1 MSNINTTYLK
11 VDRFGVEQSRFL
23 QLLDEANAYQWRIFE
38 WNEKLWNSNTSQC
51 FQKVALNVASEASYV
66 YILSGHKLT
75 KNAKNG
81 RTKIDGKF
89 KNSWYILRNMKGVVQ
104 PCICVSGELMM
115 LEPLEL
121 H

>member
-1 MSNINTTYLK
+1 M
-11 VDRFGVEQSRFL
+11 
-23 QLLDEANAYQWRIFE
+23 
-38 WNEKLWNSNTSQC
+38 NSNTSHSQC
-51 FQKVALNVASEASYV
+51 LKIVQKVVFNIASEASYV
-66 YILSGHKLT
+66 YLLSGHKLT

-89 KNSWYILRNMKGVVQ
+89 KNSWYILRNMKGVVK
-104 PCICVSGELMM
+104 PCIYVSGELMM